1 MVAPD
6 NIKSAVIEGD
16 TARAVELVRAAVA
29 ASIPPG
35 DILEKELI
43 PGIRKVG
50 ELFASGQY
58 FFPELMISGE
68 AMKAAV
74 DELKSSLT
82 GAGIAATGRYLI
94 GTVEGDVHD
103 IGKNIVIMMLE
114 GNGWEVTDL
123 GVDVSPERFC
133 TVIKEGDFDVVGLS
147 ALLSTTMA
155 KQAETIQVLERAG
168 LKQRIKVMI
177 GGAPVTQEYAD
188 EIGADAYAP
197 NAVEAARKAAGLIGR
212 NK

>member
-1 MVAPD
+1 VIEPG
-6 NIKSAVIEGD
+6 NIENSIIEGD
-16 TARAVELVRAAVA
+16 TARAVELTRSALAAGVPA
-29 ASIPPG
+29 K

-50 ELFASGQY
+50 ELFARGQY
-58 FFPELMISGE
+58 FFPELLISGE

-74 DELKSSLT
+74 DELKPSLSK
-82 GAGIAATGRYLI
+82 AGVPSTGRYLI
-94 GTVEGDVHD
+94 GTVQGDVHD

-133 TVIKEGDFDVVGLS
+133 AAVKEGDFDIVGLS
-147 ALLSTTMA
+147 SLLSTTMV
-155 KQAETIQVLERAG
+155 KQAETIQALKRAG
-168 LKQRIKVMI
+168 LKQRVKLMI

-188 EIGADAYAP
+188 EIGADAYAV
-197 NAVEAARKAAGLIGR
+197 NAVEAAQKAANLIG
-212 NK
+212 KSK